1 MKKLGILL
9 VATALISIGAMAQK
23 AEVLYFKAE
32 LPCCPGRAC
41 NELEADV
48 KAAIEKN
55 FRADEVVFKQVRIA
69 DENNKPLVETHKAK
83 SQTVVIV
90 PKNGTAIDIS
100 DIVRSYNRNK
110 NKVELENNLLTK
122 INESIKK

>member
-1 MKKLGILL
+1 MKKLGLL
-9 VATALISIGAMAQK
+9 LAATVLISIGTMAQK

-41 NELEADV
+41 NDLEADV

-55 FRADEVVFKQVRIA
+55 FKPNDVVFKQVRIA
-69 DENNKPLVETHKAK
+69 DDNNKPLVDNHKAR

-90 PKNGTAIDIS
+90 AKNGTTLDIS
-100 DIVRSYNRNK
+100 DIVRNYNRSK
-110 NKVELENNLLTK
+110 NKVELENNLLAK
-122 INESIKK
+122 INETIK